1 MYPSYTATALSLRAK
16 WSIYNSNVS
25 FSGDHSSCCCC
36 CRCSDGVP
44 INPRS
49 IYEYILNRSALI
61 QWAPSRRLLAGGVR
75 RCRLVPR
82 SSDGGFREMIALL
95 AEFDGVCG
103 DSSGFSNDFKRRES
117 GVRLRR
123 DRSGLPCYS
132 KESWSSSEDYEYGD
146 EGRRREGYESSGNY
160 RKRVGFDN
168 VDEKVGRRENGA
180 RRVVR
185 SSEMRDDEKERS
197 SSSRKVSAWKARDEE
212 EKADSLVDSYSEH
225 RENYTEGERRR
236 ETSQK
241 HGRMYAGDQEEVKR
255 VSDSKRNSGV
265 KIRDTEERSWSRDSG
280 YEEREKHIHEG
291 DSVISRRDA
300 RKGTNKSVTIT
311 EIRED
316 DGTMASSSNNLVG
329 ARFSSSSAVKNHN
342 KEDRRIAEHAESS
355 MNSGRFAEASSEIHG
370 TGIDRSSFS
379 QKRFDETRVRNR
391 EDESSSYQHSVQV
404 EGSKRRTANQDSLEQ
419 VDLSKQTT
427 QYGGRAKVSGI
438 SHSQKQFEETRLR
451 DIKES
456 STANQKTVQLARDT
470 RARLDQQS
478 VKEINL
484 TKQALHYEDHT
495 ANLSRNSQSQ
505 KYFIDSRLEDVEDKS
520 TSVQQTVELTRDDRR
535 RLDQRTME
543 RVNINKKYE
552 DHTDISG
559 VVSSDT
565 ERIRN
570 SQKHVAARLDDQD
583 KGSTHG
589 VREHDNR
596 SNDRLSQLDSSR
608 QEFER
613 YSQIYGSSRSNMQQ
627 TFGYQGSSKSR
638 TEDSKGSSL
647 FVLTHDV
654 KDKQG
659 TFIRRSSQSRGTQTT
674 FSGSSES
681 SSASGSRKILEQVEQ
696 TSADE
701 TYITKTDVLETASL
715 FDRSSALYIDEFV
728 DRARQEISASD
739 QLDKVTGHSS
749 EIKIQEIDGGLSER
763 SADAR
768 FSILDSTSKCK
779 DEKQVQESGRQSSSS
794 RSGPKG
800 PPDEMWEI
808 RGPSFQDPSKE
819 EHEVDS
825 SPVGNVEPGT
835 RTESAITQGSRRSLW
850 TYIADIIRKGW
861 VSNAESHASTL
872 KSGTRSSSNESVSSE
887 AWFSGNEPDE
897 DDSENKEEGKGNSR
911 KEISSRAPDDRS
923 HSIIATST
931 KSPEIPTVE
940 ERVILLEGGR
950 TASLKVSEGPSVVG
964 GPESPRVEERL
975 KLLGRSRTT
984 PLKGSEGASLVSR
997 PESLGHPKNEKEM
1010 EVLSSG
1016 IIVVGQSSAAVVE
1029 SLSPTIQEELTATE
1043 MTKSEEELK
1052 IEKAPEVET
1061 MGKDMELK
1069 RRKLHRNKQV
1079 LKESFEEWE
1088 EAYNLESEQR
1098 KIDEF
1103 FMREALLEAKKA
1115 ADSWEVPVGAV
1126 LVQNGKIIARGCNLV
1141 EEARDS
1147 TAHAEMICIREA
1159 SNILRTWRLADTT
1172 LYVTLEP
1179 CAMCAG
1185 AILQARIDTL
1195 VWGAPNKLLGAD
1207 GSWVR
1212 LFPGDGGSNSLD
1224 PSTEAGP
1231 VHPFHP
1237 KISIRRAV
1245 LAAECADAMQQ
1256 FFRLRRKK
1264 DKKPEPS
1271 PSSCLPIS
1279 AHPPKFLTKMHDL
1292 FYEAC

>member
-1 MYPSYTATALSLRAK
+1 
-16 WSIYNSNVS
+16 
-25 FSGDHSSCCCC
+25 
-36 CRCSDGVP
+36 
-44 INPRS
+44 
-49 IYEYILNRSALI
+49 
-61 QWAPSRRLLAGGVR
+61 
-75 RCRLVPR
+75 
-82 SSDGGFREMIALL
+82 MIALL

-117 GVRLRR
+117 GARLRR
-123 DRSGLPCYS
+123 DQSGLCCYS
-132 KESWSSSEDYEYGD
+132 MESWSSSEDYECGD

-160 RKRVGFDN
+160 RKRVGFEN
-168 VDEKVGRRENGA
+168 ADEKVGRRENGA

-185 SSEMRDDEKERS
+185 SSGMRDDEKERS

-212 EKADSLVDSYSEH
+212 EKADFLVDSYSEH
-225 RENYTEGERRR
+225 RENYTEGGRQR

-265 KIRDTEERSWSRDSG
+265 KIRNTKEGSWSRDSG

-291 DSVISRRDA
+291 DSVIGRRDA
-300 RKGTNKSVTIT
+300 QRESNKSGRIT
-311 EIRED
+311 EVRED
-316 DGTMASSSNNLVG
+316 NGTMASSSNNLVD

-342 KEDRRIAEHAESS
+342 KEDRRVAEHAELS
-355 MNSGRFAEASSEIHG
+355 MNSGRFAEAAAEIHG

-391 EDESSSYQHSVQV
+391 QDESSSYQHSVQV
-404 EGSKRRTANQDSLEQ
+404 EGSERRRANQHSLEQ

-427 QYGGRAKVSGI
+427 QYEGHAKVSGF
-438 SHSQKQFEETRLR
+438 SHSQKQCEETQLK
-451 DIKES
+451 DIEES
-456 STANQKTVQLARDT
+456 STANQKTVQLTRDT
-470 RARLDQQS
+470 RTRLDQQS

-505 KYFIDSRLEDVEDKS
+505 NYFIDSRLDDVEDKS

-570 SQKHVAARLDDQD
+570 SQKHVAAKLYDQD

-589 VREHDNR
+589 AREHNNQ
-596 SNDRLSQLDSSR
+596 SNDRLSQPYSSR

-627 TFGYQGSSKSR
+627 TFGYQGSSKSG
-638 TEDSKGSSL
+638 TEDSEGSSL

-659 TFIRRSSQSRGTQTT
+659 TFIQRSSQSRGTQTI

-681 SSASGSRKILEQVEQ
+681 SSASGCRKFLEQVEQ
-696 TSADE
+696 TSTDE

-715 FDRSSALYIDEFV
+715 FDRSSAPYIDEFV

-749 EIKIQEIDGGLSER
+749 EIKIQEIDGGSSER
-763 SADAR
+763 SADALV
-768 FSILDSTSKCK
+768 SVLDSTSKCK

-819 EHEVDS
+819 DS
-825 SPVGNVEPGT
+825 SPMGNVEPGT

-861 VSNAESHASTL
+861 VSNAESHAATL
-872 KSGTRSSSNESVSSE
+872 KSGTRSTSNESVSSE

-897 DDSENKEEGKGNSR
+897 DDSENKEEGKGNSP
-911 KEISSRAPDDRS
+911 KEIPSRAPDDRS

-950 TASLKVSEGPSVVG
+950 TASLTVSEGPSVVG

-975 KLLGRSRTT
+975 KLLGRSRTA
-984 PLKGSEGASLVSR
+984 PLKVSEAASLSR
-997 PESLGHPKNEKEM
+997 PESLGHPKNEKEKG
-1010 EVLSSG
+1010 VLSSRM
-1016 IIVVGQSSAAVVE
+1016 IVVGQSSASVFE
-1029 SLSPTIQEELTATE
+1029 SLSPTIQEELIATE

-1069 RRKLHRNKQV
+1069 RRRLHRNKQV
-1079 LKESFEEWE
+1079 LKETFEEWE

-1159 SNILRTWRLADTT
+1159 SNVLRTWRLADTT

-1224 PSTEAGP
+1224 SSTEAGP

-1237 KISIRRAV
+1237 KITIRRAV

-1264 DKKPEPS
+1264 DKKPEQS
-1271 PSSCLPIS
+1271 PSSCLPIT
-1279 AHPPKFLTKMHDL
+1279 ARPPKFLTKMHDL
-1292 FYEAC
+1292 FCIMFCL